1 MTLVKDSKSSKTPKS
16 KPDKSK
22 LTKRSQPCD
31 DTVEVEGVTETLV
44 RPDDV
49 GCGPSSG
56 VKLTNAEREANLCE
70 LLRLQRLLM
79 NLQLDE
85 DE

>member
-1 MTLVKDSKSSKTPKS
+1 MTLVKDCKSSQTPKP

-22 LTKRSQPCD
+22 LSKTKRSD
-31 DTVEVEGVTETLV
+31 DTVEEVPTILD

-49 GCGPSSG
+49 DCGPSSG
-56 VKLTNAEREANLCE
+56 VKLTSAEREANLCE
-70 LLRLQRLLM
+70 LFRLQRLLM